1 MKNFLNI
8 EDEKRIV
15 EMRKEG
21 ISPKTT
27 MNLFH
32 IKKHHYYNIINR
44 NGEKR
49 KVPNKKYT
57 QNDNYFSKIDTP
69 DKAYW
74 LGFIFADGYIRKY
87 HLSIGLASKDKEH
100 LFRFLTDMGSDSKIK
115 DKVIK
120 KEYKGVV
127 KEYFSSTI
135 DVYSIPIYDDL
146 LKYGLHTKK
155 SLTLLPP
162 ENISSEYYR
171 DFIRGYFDGDGC
183 ITNYKLC
190 GKNHKKIKILG
201 TYLFLEWI
209 NFILSENKV
218 SKRKIDKQ
226 TNKIFRLQYNTKDSD
241 AIFEFLYRNA
251 STYLQRKKEK
261 FI

>member
-1 MKNFLNI
+1 MKNLLNI

-21 ISPKTT
+21 ISPKII
-27 MNLFH
+27 MDLFD

-44 NGEKR
+44 NGVQR

-57 QNDNYFSKIDTP
+57 QNDNYFSKIDNP
-69 DKAYW
+69 NKAYW
-74 LGFIFADGYIRKY
+74 LGFIFADGYIREY
-87 HLSIGLASKDKEH
+87 QLSIGLASKDREH
-100 LFRFLTDMGSDSKIK
+100 LFRFLIDIGSNSEIK

-120 KEYKGVV
+120 KKYKGVT
-127 KEYFSSTI
+127 KEYFTSTFDI
-135 DVYSIPIYDDL
+135 YSIDIYNDL

-162 ENISSEYYR
+162 ENIPSEYYR

-183 ITNYKLC
+183 ITNYLLS
-190 GKNHKKIKILG
+190 GKIHKKIKILG

-209 NFILSENKV
+209 NFILSENKI

-241 AIFEFLYRNA
+241 VIFEFLYRNA